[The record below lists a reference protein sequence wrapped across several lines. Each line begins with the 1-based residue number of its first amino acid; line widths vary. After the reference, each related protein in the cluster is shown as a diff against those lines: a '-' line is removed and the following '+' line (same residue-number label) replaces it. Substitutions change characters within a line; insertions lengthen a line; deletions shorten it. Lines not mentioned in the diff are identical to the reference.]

1 MSHEPRRHRHGP
13 HLVGPL
19 FVDSAD
25 VTDADRNDL
34 PPQYAPGEVESRR
47 YQGWVQAGYF
57 TADATSAAP
66 SFTIMIPPPNV
77 TGSLHIGH
85 ALDHTLIDALVRRRR
100 MQGYNTLWL
109 PGMDHAGIAT
119 QNVVE
124 RELAKEGL
132 SRHDL
137 GREAFVERVWQWKAA
152 YGGRILGQMRR
163 LGDSVDWSRER
174 FTMDEGLSRAVQTI
188 FKRLFDDGLIYRAQR
203 IINWCPRCMTALS
216 DIEVDHTEDDG
227 ELVSI
232 RYGDGEG
239 SVVVATTR
247 VETML
252 GDTAVAVHPDDQ
264 RYSQLVGT
272 TVELPLTGRRIPI
285 VADPHVDPEFGTG
298 AVKVTPAHDPD
309 DFEIGRRHDLPSLTI
324 MDERGVITASGPF
337 EALDRFE
344 ARPAVLA
351 ALRQEGRV
359 VAERRPYLHAVGHC
373 GRCGTTVEPRLSLQ
387 WFVKVGP
394 LAKVAGDA
402 VRDGRVRISPPQL
415 AARYFDWVDDM
426 HDWCISRQLWWGH
439 RIPVWYGPDGAV
451 RCVGP
456 DEPPPAAAGWVQDP
470 DVLDTWFS
478 SALWPFSTLGWP
490 QDTPDLRAFYPTS
503 VLVTGYDILFFWV
516 ARMML
521 FGLYAM
527 ADAGPERSVPFRQ
540 VALHGLVRDGHGKKM
555 SKSRGNT
562 VDPLDWIDRF
572 GADATRFTLAR
583 GASPGSDVAISEDWV
598 AGARNFCNKL
608 WNATRFALLNGAVA
622 GRELPGRGELSVPDR
637 WILSRLA
644 AVTAEVDALFEDF
657 EFAKVCDALYHF
669 AWDEFCDWYLELA
682 KAALNGQDAA
692 AADRTRGVLGHVLDH
707 LLRLIHP
714 VMPFVTDELWTVLT
728 GGESV
733 MTARWPGAPAPTTNA
748 VAHPGTVEISVQGPA
763 AAVDVIA
770 RPGSA
775 EVEVQGPVAFVD
787 PVAETEIEAL
797 MRLVT
802 EVRRFRADQGLRPS
816 QPVPATL
823 GGIGATALARHEPS
837 IRALLRLT
845 EPAAGFSPNAS
856 VQAEGVTIELDTS
869 AGIDIA
875 AERRRLDKDLAA
887 ATADAEFVERK
898 LASQSFIDRAPA
910 DVVAKSRDRLAA
922 ARAEIIRLQQRLAE
936 LP

>member
-1 MSHEPRRHRHGP
+1 MTTADHTEPTGSAGQPPDGRHQ
-13 HLVGPL
+13 
-19 FVDSAD
+19 
-25 VTDADRNDL
+25 L
-34 PPQYAPGEVESRR
+34 PPQYVPGEVESRR
-47 YQGWVQAGYF
+47 YEGWVKAGYF
-57 TADATSAAP
+57 TADADSPAP
-66 SFTIMIPPPNV
+66 PFTIMIPPPNV

-124 RELAKEGL
+124 RELAREGL

-137 GREAFVERVWQWKAA
+137 GREAFVERVWQWKAE

-163 LGDSVDWSRER
+163 LGDSVDWTRER

-188 FKRLFDDGLIYRAQR
+188 FKRLFDDGLIYRADR

-216 DIEVDHTEDDG
+216 DIEVDHSDDEG

-232 RYGDGEG
+232 RYGDGDS

-252 GDTAVAVHPDDQ
+252 GDTAVAVHPDDP
-264 RYSQLVGT
+264 RYTHLVGT
-272 TVELPLTGRRIPI
+272 TVELPLTGRHIPV

-324 MDERGVITASGPF
+324 MDERGIITASGPF
-337 EALDRFE
+337 EGLDRFE
-344 ARPAVLA
+344 ARPAVRA
-351 ALRQEGRV
+351 ALRAEGRV
-359 VAERRPYLHAVGHC
+359 VAEMRPYVHAVGHC
-373 GRCGTTVEPRLSLQ
+373 DRCGTTVEPRLSLQ
-387 WFVKVGP
+387 WFVKVAP
-394 LAKVAGDA
+394 LAKAAGDA
-402 VRDGRVRISPPQL
+402 VRDGRVRIYPAQL

-439 RIPVWYGPDGAV
+439 RIPVWYSPDGEV

-456 DEPPPAAAGWVQDP
+456 DEVPPRAGEAAGSGGAGQDQWTQDP

-490 QDTPDLRAFYPTS
+490 EDTPDLRTFYPTS

-527 ADAGPERSVPFRQ
+527 AGAGPENSVPFRR
-540 VALHGLVRDGHGKKM
+540 VALHGLVRDAQGKKM

-562 VDPLDWIDRF
+562 VDPLDWIARF

-583 GASPGSDVAISEDWV
+583 GASPGGDVALSEEWV

-608 WNATRFALLNGAVA
+608 WNATRFALMNGADA
-622 GRELPGRGELSVPDR
+622 GGALSAQERAALSVPDR

-644 AVTAEVDALFEDF
+644 AVITETDALLEEF
-657 EFAKVCDALYHF
+657 EFAKACDVLYHF

-682 KAALNGQDAA
+682 KPVLTDTGLNGQDEVAA
-692 AADRTRGVLGHVLDH
+692 GLTRRVLGHVLDQ
-707 LLRLIHP
+707 LLRLFHP
-714 VMPFVTDELWTVLT
+714 VMPFVTEELWTALT

-733 MTARWPGAPAPTTNA
+733 VVAQWP
-748 VAHPGTVEISVQGPA
+748 VAAGDADPA
-763 AAVDVIA
+763 AEAI
-770 RPGSA
+770 
-775 EVEVQGPVAFVD
+775 VES
-787 PVAETEIEAL
+787 L

-802 EVRRFRADQGLRPS
+802 GVRRFRADQGLRPS
-816 QPVPATL
+816 QRVPAVFA
-823 GGIGATALARHEPS
+823 GIGDSPLAPHEAS
-837 IRALLRLT
+837 VRALLRLT
-845 EPAAGFSPNAS
+845 EPAGGFSPNAS
-856 VQAEGVTIELDTS
+856 VQAEGITVQLDTS
-869 AGIDIA
+869 TGIDVA
-875 AERRRLDKDLAA
+875 AERRRLTKELAA
-887 ATADAEFVERK
+887 AQADAEVSQRK
-898 LASQSFIDRAPA
+898 LASPSFIEKAPD
-910 DVVAKSRDRLAA
+910 DVVTKSRDRLAA
-922 ARAEIIRLQQRLAE
+922 AQAEIGRLEERLAA
-936 LP
+936 LAGP